1 MRTLRRHEST
11 RAVEQAPVVT
21 SARPPEARGQ
31 VERPSISEQPTH
43 ENVESRR
50 GGIPNIPTSRLLP
63 GGRPNEG
70 QKQPDFAVSSSSTKT
85 DANTLEYKALPN
97 PESESVQVT
106 PSGASLPDHIL
117 QHAANTSIRIPPA
130 LRDRPNTEVTQWVES
145 RKTAYAKALHVMDR
159 SHREIEVLDS
169 LWRRR
174 AQAGNP
180 LKGQELQQYHL
191 RREQQWNVYANA
203 GRWME
208 DFKKQYLES
217 TSPAARGT
225 AASIHQPAVSPA
237 TVGVTQSEPQRTDA
251 HGKPTSSSSGPISTP
266 DNGLTT
272 IEEVAGASS
281 HFLDASRTGTTVK
294 MSRPTPDGAVHQ
306 EGMDY
311 QTKTHPEKNARGPV
325 LPLEAEQCMSNAQND
340 VATESCTRLRRNT
353 SNLASIA
360 EAGLQVMQ
368 SATSTK
374 DASST
379 EACSQTIRHVE
390 LETWSEDKS
399 RSDEQHGPRAP
410 PIPST
415 DRVGLHRGEDVNRGR
430 APARTPRQWNHVN
443 GLRLHSPHALPSGN

>member
-1 MRTLRRHEST
+1 
-11 RAVEQAPVVT
+11 
-21 SARPPEARGQ
+21 
-31 VERPSISEQPTH
+31 
-43 ENVESRR
+43 
-50 GGIPNIPTSRLLP
+50 
-63 GGRPNEG
+63 
-70 QKQPDFAVSSSSTKT
+70 
-85 DANTLEYKALPN
+85 
-97 PESESVQVT
+97 
-106 PSGASLPDHIL
+106 
-117 QHAANTSIRIPPA
+117 
-130 LRDRPNTEVTQWVES
+130 
-145 RKTAYAKALHVMDR
+145 
-159 SHREIEVLDS
+159 
-169 LWRRR
+169 
-174 AQAGNP
+174 
-180 LKGQELQQYHL
+180 
-191 RREQQWNVYANA
+191 
-203 GRWME
+203 
-208 DFKKQYLES
+208 
-217 TSPAARGT
+217 
-225 AASIHQPAVSPA
+225 
-237 TVGVTQSEPQRTDA
+237 
-251 HGKPTSSSSGPISTP
+251 
-266 DNGLTT
+266 
-272 IEEVAGASS
+272 
-281 HFLDASRTGTTVK
+281 
-294 MSRPTPDGAVHQ
+294 
-306 EGMDY
+306 MDY